1 MTKKNSS
8 NKNSL
13 IRQIYNQGE
22 KVVFKTFI
30 AFFCFS
36 SPSAS
41 YVVASKK
48 IGNAVIRNLAR
59 RRLKELFRQSQLK
72 SVDNLNLVLLARN
85 ITAKTNFDRLVRDLN
100 QLKQQILER

>member
-22 KVVFKTFI
+22 KIVFKTFI
-30 AFFCFS
+30 AFFYFS
-36 SPSAS
+36 SPSAP

-48 IGNAVIRNLAR
+48 IGNAVIRNRAR

-72 SVDNLNLVLLARN
+72 SVENLNLVLLARN
-85 ITAKTNFDRLVRDLN
+85 ITAETNFDRLLRDLN
-100 QLKQQILER
+100 QLEQKILGR